1 MQPLASAC
9 KVTAHLTSPPPQF
22 PLGSVTGGH
31 NQVSGTLAHIYQNP
45 LVPNI
50 NTHKNPKVMS
60 TYRLVDPKDLPCTP
74 CALQQ
79 VVPMLEPRTQQLTPC
94 VPYGT
99 KLTAN
104 QHSQANLQTT
114 TYLQSYH
121 NLRTTS
127 RIGAHIYATGEP
139 LCGEL
144 RTRLRRQCLPAV
156 PCDAAHCYATTVAG

>member
-1 MQPLASAC
+1 MPGGMTARAATGSAC

-31 NQVSGTLAHIYQNP
+31 NQVSGTLAPNYQNP

-60 TYRLVDPKDLPCTP
+60 TCRLVDPKDLPCTP

-94 VPYGT
+94 VTYGT
-99 KLTAN
+99 SPTTT
-104 QHSQANLQTT
+104 QHSQATQQTT
-114 TYLQSYH
+114 TYPQSYQ
-121 NLRTTS
+121 NLRMTS
-127 RIGAHIYATGEP
+127 RIVAHFYASGEP
-139 LCGEL
+139 
-144 RTRLRRQCLPAV
+144 
-156 PCDAAHCYATTVAG
+156 